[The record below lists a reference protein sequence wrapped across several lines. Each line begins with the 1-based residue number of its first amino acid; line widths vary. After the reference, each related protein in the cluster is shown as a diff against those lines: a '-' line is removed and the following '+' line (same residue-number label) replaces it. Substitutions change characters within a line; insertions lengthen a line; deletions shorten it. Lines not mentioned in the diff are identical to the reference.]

1 MCIRTQMTKLL
12 VALAVAFVC
21 MTSLVHVFVIQPTF
35 EELERDHAGRNLRRC
50 ADAITSDLRNL
61 SQLATDW
68 GAWNDTYEFINDQNE
83 QYRQTNLMDAIF
95 TNTDA
100 DFICFLSTDNQVV
113 WGKCYDRSRDK
124 YPEVPDVFEFIQNPV
139 NGVQSFANSEDD
151 YTAVVRTSIGPM
163 LLASRPVLTS
173 ERQGPARGTMVF
185 GRLLDAVHI
194 AELAERTHLDLDI
207 WAANSTQIP
216 SAVQDQSCDLADAE
230 AQKLVVVDSQTL
242 WGISVLMDPRGM
254 PCAVIRVSTPRT
266 ISQLGRRSGII
277 ATICCIVSGL
287 IMMGG
292 TAYAMRSRIVMPLQK
307 MALQVSSIDH
317 KNNSDARLS
326 VNIDNEIGEL
336 AKSFNELLNEI
347 AADRRSLHWML
358 SRQTMASSDLENQLQ
373 TFAVNG
379 SQVAEAARHTMTEI
393 ENVTDAIAQELA
405 VLTGIAK
412 QTHMLALNAA
422 VEAARA
428 GEAGQGFAVVAN
440 EVKQLAA
447 QSGSAASRVQSGIH
461 DAVNAVTKGRQASDQ
476 TAMVIEQFME
486 ASREFMQTLNNP
498 EN

>member
-12 VALAVAFVC
+12 VFLALVFVC
-21 MTSLVHVFVIQPTF
+21 MTSMVHVFVIQPTF
-35 EELERDHAGRNLRRC
+35 EELERDHASRNLRRC
-50 ADAITSDLRNL
+50 VDAIAGDLRNL
-61 SQLATDW
+61 SQLAMDW
-68 GAWNDTYEFINDQNE
+68 GAWNDTYQFVDDYNE
-83 QYRQTNLMDAIF
+83 QYRLANLMDATF
-95 TNTDA
+95 TNTDT
-100 DFICFLSTDNQVV
+100 DFICFMSAANQVV
-113 WGKCYDRSRDK
+113 WGKCYHAARGK
-124 YPEVPDVFEFIQNPV
+124 YAEVPDLFEFVQNPANRVQVFE
-139 NGVQSFANSEDD
+139 SSEDD
-151 YTAVVRTSIGPM
+151 FTAVIRTSLGPM
-163 LLASRPVLTS
+163 LLASRPILPTD
-173 ERQGPARGTMVF
+173 RQGTARGTMVF
-185 GRLLDAVHI
+185 GRLLDAAHI
-194 AELAERTHLDLDI
+194 AELGERTHLDLDI
-207 WAANSTQIP
+207 WAANSPQLP
-216 SAVQDQSCDLADAE
+216 SAVQQQAQDLTEADS
-230 AQKLVVVDSQTL
+230 QKLFAADSQTQ

-254 PCAVIRVSTPRT
+254 PCAIIRVSIPRT

-277 ATICCIVSGL
+277 ATICCIISGL

-292 TAYAMRSRIVMPLQK
+292 TAYAMRSRIVMPLQE
-307 MALQVSSIDH
+307 MARQVGSIDH
-317 KNNSDARLS
+317 KNNSEARLS
-326 VNIDNEIGEL
+326 VSIDNEIGEL
-336 AKSFNELLNEI
+336 ARSFNELLGEI
-347 AADRRSLHWML
+347 ADDRRSLHWML
-358 SRQTMASSDLENQLQ
+358 SRQTTASSDLENQLQ
-373 TFAVNG
+373 TFSVNG

-393 ENVTDAIAQELA
+393 ECVTDAIAQELT

-461 DAVNAVTKGRQASDQ
+461 AAATAVARGREASDQ